1 MIAALDPGRDKC
13 GFAVLEENGSILQQ
27 RVIETS
33 CLEQEIDTALAK
45 YTIDVLVMGN
55 GTTSQ
60 QARQRIDKACPQ
72 LRLLVVDEYRTTELA
87 KKAYWKANPPRGWRW
102 LLPVSM
108 QVPPVPVDDFVA
120 VILARRYLADVKQR
134 KSKGKGEDQV

>member
-45 YTIDVLVMGN
+45 YTIDVLVKGH

-60 QARQRIDKACPQ
+60 QARQRIEKACPQ

-87 KKAYWKANPPRGWRW
+87 KKAYWKAKPPRGTPHRSLHPLNSASSAPIHTI
-102 LLPVSM
+102 LLI
-108 QVPPVPVDDFVA
+108 A
-120 VILARRYLADVKQR
+120 VCA
-134 KSKGKGEDQV
+134 

>member
-45 YTIDVLVMGN
+45 YTIDVLVLGN
-55 GTTSQ
+55 GTTSRSSGFLSSMNIVRRSLPKRLTG
-60 QARQRIDKACPQ
+60 RQIRRVAGAGFCRFLCRFRRFRWMILSQ
-72 LRLLVVDEYRTTELA
+72 LS
-87 KKAYWKANPPRGWRW
+87 WH
-102 LLPVSM
+102 
-108 QVPPVPVDDFVA
+108 
-120 VILARRYLADVKQR
+120 
-134 KSKGKGEDQV
+134 EDIWQM

>member
-13 GFAVLEENGSILQQ
+13 GFAVLQENGSILQQ
-27 RVIETS
+27 RVIETP
-33 CLEQEIDTALAK
+33 CLEQEISGALAK
-45 YTIDVLVMGN
+45 YTIDILVMGN
-55 GTTSQ
+55 GTTSR
-60 QARQRIDKACPQ
+60 QAQQRIQKACPQ
-72 LRLLVVDEYRTTELA
+72 LRILVVDEYRTTELA
-87 KKAYWKANPPRGWRW
+87 KKAYWKAKPPRGWRR